1 MRNKLI
7 SLIAAAAMIAA
18 ALPVV
23 SMAADEKTET
33 LWSDNFDSYK
43 NEVEYYHDKAL
54 EYNNKVLADGTLS
67 MVTYEG
73 IEGATLYTTNR
84 GGGDDSS
91 YWQLTKGAKGKNAL
105 TTQVS
110 RFSSSGRG
118 AKMEF
123 AQKYAPTAD
132 TAIVLQFDAKV
143 SNKGETNY
151 DEAIQLNGVD
161 EYEIDFVDG
170 LKMKL
175 DKWETVK
182 VVMNTWGTQVF
193 VGNAKEAAL
202 KFAAA
207 ELTSINFN
215 GMIDGIM
222 AGDAIKAE
230 SNPFGYPTIS
240 LDNMEIYSKAAD
252 EAPEGMAPAPTLE
265 PTVAPTVAPTLEP
278 TAEPT
283 AAPEETHTLLVTND
297 GAINILIDDTA
308 VVFPD
313 AKPFIDANSRTQVP
327 VRAVAEM
334 LNCKVAWDE
343 TTRTVTVTDDENT
356 ITLVIDSNIMNKN
369 GETVEMDTTATI
381 SEDRTYIP
389 VRFVAE
395 ALGLVVD
402 YK

>member
-1 MRNKLI
+1 MNKKII
-7 SLIAAAAMIAA
+7 SLIAAAAMTAA
-18 ALPVV
+18 ALPII

-43 NEVEYYHDKAL
+43 NEVEYYHEKTL
-54 EYNNKVLADGTLS
+54 EYNNKVLADGTLN
-67 MVTYEG
+67 MATYEG
-73 IEGATLYTTNR
+73 IKGATLYTTNR
-84 GGGDDSS
+84 GSGDDSS
-91 YWQLTKGAKGKNAL
+91 YWQLTKDAKGKNAL

-123 AQKYAPTAD
+123 AEKYAPTAD

-175 DKWETVK
+175 DKWATVK
-182 VVMNTWGTQVF
+182 VVINTWGTQVF
-193 VGNAKEAAL
+193 VGDAKEAAL
-202 KFAAA
+202 KFDAA

-215 GMIDGIM
+215 GLIDGIA

-240 LDNMEIYSKAAD
+240 LDNMEVYSKAAD
-252 EAPEGMAPAPTLE
+252 EAPEGVAVPTAAPVATEAPAAP
-265 PTVAPTVAPTLEP
+265 VATEAP
-278 TAEPT
+278 AAT
-283 AAPEETHTLLVTND
+283 AAPEETHTILVTND
-297 GAINILIDDTA
+297 GEINILIDDTA

-334 LNCKVAWDE
+334 LNCKVDWDGA
-343 TTRTVTVTDDENT
+343 TRTVTVTDDNNK